1 METLTR
7 YDLVQMSDDYE
18 FDASSDD
25 IATVAVALLGNGV
38 GWQRPA
44 RDGDDTDEEA
54 VTRLPSMEAMFAEGE
69 KKKQVEEEMK
79 QLLEV
84 VLDDHR
90 QELID
95 ALRTIEIR
103 PDKRR
108 KYGVD
113 PEVWHD
119 GERTSLAD
127 YREAAQELAANLEK
141 VEADSSTS

>member
-7 YDLVQMSDDYE
+7 YDLIQMSDDYE
-18 FDASSDD
+18 FDAPSDD
-25 IATVAVALLGNGV
+25 IATVAVALLGHGV

-44 RDGDDTDEEA
+44 RDGDNTDEEA
-54 VTRLPSMEAMFAEGE
+54 VTRLPSWEAMLAEGK
-69 KKKQVEEEMK
+69 KKKQIEEEMK
-79 QLLEV
+79 QLLEA
-84 VLDDHR
+84 VLGEHR

-108 KYGVD
+108 EYGVD

-127 YREAAQELAANLEK
+127 YREAAQELAAKLEK
-141 VEADSSTS
+141 AKADSSTS